1 MLMINGFGHLY
12 SATEQHI
19 AKIREIKTIGFVD
32 SNELSKVTNR
42 AVQLCVLDLLLAAHR
57 NKHETTINKL
67 PGAKALHHKL
77 LQKYNWPLSEIR
89 AMSLSDVFIALHD
102 ELSLESLEGQAK
114 SYFSTMIA
122 GRYPITFTDFIDDE
136 WDPDLAEKLL
146 FDSAQ

>member
-1 MLMINGFGHLY
+1 M
-12 SATEQHI
+12 S
-19 AKIREIKTIGFVD
+19 R
-32 SNELSKVTNR
+32 LSV
-42 AVQLCVLDLLLAAHR
+42 AIHLDLLLAAHR

-122 GRYPITFTDFIDDE
+122 GRYPITFTDLIDDE

>member
-1 MLMINGFGHLY
+1 MINGFGHLY

-102 ELSLESLEGQAK
+102 ELSLESLEGQA
-114 SYFSTMIA
+114 
-122 GRYPITFTDFIDDE
+122 
-136 WDPDLAEKLL
+136 
-146 FDSAQ
+146 